1 MMHVV
6 VPTENNGGTVETK
19 KRGRTENLK
28 PWKPGQSGNPGGR
41 RKHDVAAHIAR
52 AVLEGNQEAAYKA
65 LAKALLKGNAY
76 VFQELAER
84 GYGKIKEN

>member
-1 MMHVV
+1 MSWF
-6 VPTENNGGTVETK
+6 PLRTVEEQW
-19 KRGRTENLK
+19 KRRSVDAPKISSRGSLGKAETLAA
-28 PWKPGQSGNPGGR
+28 R

-76 VFQELAER
+76 VFKELAER